1 MAAYAH
7 ESITVSSTA
16 IGFTAA
22 NLTKALTLYQRGCS
36 DVLVTVETNP
46 IRFTVDGTTPTS
58 TVGHLLNAGDIYTC
72 DGADAAAFLAIRTG
86 SDATIKCTYKV

>member
-1 MAAYAH
+1 MGAYAY
-7 ESITVSSTA
+7 EAITVSSTA

-22 NLTKALTLYQRGCS
+22 KLSSAESLYGRGIKE
-36 DVLVTVETNP
+36 VLVTVETNP

-72 DGADAAAFLAIRTG
+72 NGEDATKFLAIRTG
-86 SDATIKCTYKV
+86 SDASIKCTYMV